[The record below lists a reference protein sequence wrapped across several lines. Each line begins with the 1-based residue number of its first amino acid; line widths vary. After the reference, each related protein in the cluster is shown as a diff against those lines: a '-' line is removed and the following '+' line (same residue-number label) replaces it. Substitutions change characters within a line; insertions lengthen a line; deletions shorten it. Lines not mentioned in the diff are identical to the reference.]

1 MKENLVRV
9 KDIFENRKMLFVCRA
24 ARAFVIPYFI
34 GS

>member
-9 KDIFENRKMLFVCRA
+9 KDIFENRKMLFVCHA
-24 ARAFVIPYFI
+24 AHVFVIPYFI